1 MHRLLLDTNIL
12 LDCIIPN
19 RPQHEEAVRLLQ
31 WCNGG
36 GDFGMAAATSF
47 NDAYYIL
54 CKAYGEP
61 VAREAI
67 GHLLD
72 LLVVAPV
79 SGEECD
85 LAQRSNE
92 PDFEDG
98 LVGACAELN
107 DADFIITRDSAA
119 FAGSKVRSITAADF
133 FSKVDHGER
142 G

>member
-1 MHRLLLDTNIL
+1 MYRLLLDTNIL
-12 LDCIIPN
+12 IDCVIPN
-19 RPQHEEAVRLLQ
+19 RPQHEEAVRLLE
-31 WCNGG
+31 WCNGS

-47 NDAYYIL
+47 NDSYFVL
-54 CKAYGEP
+54 CKAYSEP

-72 LLVVAPV
+72 LVAVAPV

-85 LAQRSNE
+85 SAWRSNE

-98 LVGACAELN
+98 LVRACAELN
-107 DADFIITRDSAA
+107 DADFIITRDETA

-133 FSKVDHGER
+133 FSFIAS
-142 G
+142 